1 MERVSYLFIVKLKH
15 LKWILPLALLS
26 GGYKYHV
33 SEVSQHVAKEAVLAS
48 QIDAIEKA
56 RRIASERSKFW
67 QAKYTAEVVKV
78 SEAEKKTAKTR
89 IIYVEARAATDSL
102 PDSLNLAREVRAARE
117 LISDQEG
124 HIKALLELQQSSD
137 SLLHMR
143 LREIRFYEK
152 EVAAWQD
159 RVDNLKAQ
167 KDEEIKQIK
176 KEERRKGRNKF
187 FKGLA
192 AGAGAVA
199 LLVIL

>member
-1 MERVSYLFIVKLKH
+1 MKH
-15 LKWILPLALLS
+15 LKWILPLALLILLLS

-48 QIDAIEKA
+48 QIDTIEKA
-56 RRIASERSKFW
+56 RKIASERSKFW
-67 QAKYTAEVVKV
+67 ESKYTAEVVKV
-78 SEAEKKTAKTR
+78 AEAEKKARKTR
-89 IIYVEARAATDSL
+89 IVYVEARAATDSL

-152 EVAAWQD
+152 EVVAWED
-159 RVDNLKAQ
+159 RFDNLKSQ
-167 KDEEIKQIK
+167 KDEEIKQIR
-176 KEERRKGRNKF
+176 KEERKKGRRAF
-187 FKGLA
+187 LKGLGV
-192 AGAGAVA
+192 GAGAVV